1 MPFRAFGNTGVGS
14 LRFFLHASNLHENE
28 ILSCRGL
35 LTKNLLLAN
44 TPVVISDECKLL
56 VICAPNMLDSG
67 RDFQNLYE
75 GSVLKG
81 SFDHNFWILI
91 ALLSDALILS
101 DDGVVEIISILF
113 SNTDLILAFQSF
125 HFSVDF
131 KPVRETTFH
140 FLPWFLLHL
149 QVELSTSLIAANQ
162 IYDLLIFIVEIV
174 VNQLLVVEW
183 NFFEVFIF
191 FELTVSRDDSLWLSK
206 PELVSSDVRT
216 AT

>member
-44 TPVVISDECKLL
+44 TPVVISDESKLL
-56 VICAPNMLDSG
+56 VICAPNMLDSAS

-101 DDGVVEIISILF
+101 DDGVVDIISILF

-131 KPVRETTFH
+131 KPVLETTFH
-140 FLPWFLLHL
+140 
-149 QVELSTSLIAANQ
+149 LI
-162 IYDLLIFIVEIV
+162 
-174 VNQLLVVEW
+174 
-183 NFFEVFIF
+183 
-191 FELTVSRDDSLWLSK
+191 
-206 PELVSSDVRT
+206 P
-216 AT
+216 